1 MLRVVLMAYGGDGVA
16 AMACRCEGVFVAQ
29 TPSTRLAACGA
40 PGAAMACPWGV
51 VCSWLIRHRRDAPR
65 WRERQKKDAAAI
77 TGEQSEKSRTPN
89 LKLGRSAD
97 VRWAWAVGLIL
108 RDLRKSL
115 SQACVAV
122 AVRAINGTPGRKER
136 SCPSLR

>member
-1 MLRVVLMAYGGDGVA
+1 MLRVVLMAYDGDGVA

-40 PGAAMACPWGV
+40 PGAAMAWG
-51 VCSWLIRHRRDAPR
+51 SWRLVELVRHRRDSYDAK
-65 WRERQKKDAAAI
+65 KKDAGKR
-77 TGEQSEKSRTPN
+77 TGEQSEKSRTP
-89 LKLGRSAD
+89 KRKFGRSAD
-97 VRWAWAVGLIL
+97 VRCAWAVGLIL

-122 AVRAINGTPGRKER
+122 AVNAINGTPGRKER
-136 SCPSLR
+136 NCPSLR

>member
-1 MLRVVLMAYGGDGVA
+1 MAYDGDGVA

-40 PGAAMACPWGV
+40 PGAAMAWG
-51 VCSWLIRHRRDAPR
+51 SWRLVELVRHRRDSKGKRTPA
-65 WRERQKKDAAAI
+65 Q

-89 LKLGRSAD
+89 RKFGRSAD
-97 VRWAWAVGLIL
+97 VRCAWAVGLIL

-122 AVRAINGTPGRKER
+122 AVNAINGTPGRKER
-136 SCPSLR
+136 NCPSLR